1 MQDHTYYLR
10 LASQHYLTDE
20 IPANW
25 DDLSIP
31 DQSQFIYDHMWEP
44 FIGVSADE
52 LFEHID
58 DLANVLKQVAQNE
71 RIATLSELTGKLK
84 SNRDLSNAV

>member
-20 IPANW
+20 IPADW
-25 DDLSIP
+25 DDLT

-44 FIGVSADE
+44 FMGVSADE
-52 LFEHID
+52 MLEHID
-58 DLANVLKQVAQNE
+58 DLANAMKQVAQNE
-71 RIATLSELTGKLK
+71 RIATLNELTGKLRDN
-84 SNRDLSNAV
+84 SNQLNAV